1 MGLGGN
7 RIIPKHPLMGSLE
20 DLRSLPTHLD
30 DFPCQQDEG
39 ENLGLCCKTFA
50 ISGVASIN
58 PSTPRPEGRGL
69 LRVDPERRFF
79 TPPSKAGL
87 GAAEWVN
94 PKG

>member
-7 RIIPKHPLMGSLE
+7 RIIPKHPLMGSLG
-20 DLRSLPTHLD
+20 DLRYLLTNLD
-30 DFPCQQDEG
+30 DFPCQQDEE
-39 ENLGLCCKTFA
+39 ENFSKSFA
-50 ISGVASIN
+50 ISGLASVKL
-58 PSTPRPEGRGL
+58 STPRPEGRGL
-69 LRVDPERRFF
+69 LRVDPERRFC